1 MDTEKNKYDT
11 PSQKMAGEPGSASAA
26 AQKVLDRGAE
36 VYGQA
41 EKAVSDVYDKT
52 AEAASKT
59 YEQVKSYSSENP
71 GQTILIAL
79 GIGVGLGFLLG
90 LAASSLVLRVP
101 ADMPNPWSTRFPTLL
116 GNIFVK
122 PCGCRR

>member
-1 MDTEKNKYDT
+1 MDIEKNQHET
-11 PSQKMAGEPGSASAA
+11 PNQKMAGESGSASAA

-52 AEAASKT
+52 IQAVSKT
-59 YEQVKSYSSENP
+59 YERARSYSSENP
-71 GQTILIAL
+71 GTTLLLAS

-90 LAASSLVLRVP
+90 AIS
-101 ADMPNPWSTRFPTLL
+101 
-116 GNIFVK
+116 
-122 PCGCRR
+122 RRSRTDE

>member
-11 PSQKMAGEPGSASAA
+11 PSQKMAGEPGRACAA

-41 EKAVSDVYDKT
+41 EKAVSDVYEKT

-59 YEQVKSYSSENP
+59 YEQARSYSSENP
-71 GQTILIAL
+71 GKTILIAL

-90 LAASSLVLRVP
+90 LGASSRP
-101 ADMPNPWSTRFPTLL
+101 TRSGRYAGPVVNALSEIALEF
-116 GNIFVK
+116 F
-122 PCGCRR
+122 R